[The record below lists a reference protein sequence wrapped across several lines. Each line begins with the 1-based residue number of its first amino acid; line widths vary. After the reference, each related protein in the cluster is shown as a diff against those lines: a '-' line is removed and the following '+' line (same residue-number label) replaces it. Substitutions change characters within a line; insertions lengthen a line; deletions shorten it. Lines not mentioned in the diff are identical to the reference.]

1 MNNIIES
8 EDIKKRIYEIRG
20 KQVMLDSDLAELYQC
35 KNGTKEINQAVKN
48 NLMKFPDRFSW
59 ILSNDEYNILRSKL
73 LTSSLK
79 INNYGGRRYNPRVFT
94 EQGVAMLA
102 TILKSDVAVRVSIVI
117 MDAFVAMRH
126 YLGNTEYRIANLET
140 KMIDC
145 DNNVKQLQLAFD
157 EFKEKDEIYLNTNEL
172 DAFQEIINICKQANK
187 ELIIIDRF
195 IESDIFSLIKRIKCN
210 VILITSKNSKLSNK
224 EMDKYD
230 NLKVYYNDTFHDR
243 YIIIDKNTIYH
254 SGNSINH
261 IGFRKSS
268 INLLNDTN
276 IKKTILDDINN
287 ILQYKTTNS

>member
-8 EDIKKRIYEIRG
+8 EDIEKRIYEIRG

-59 ILSNDEYNILRSKL
+59 ILSNDEYNILRSKF

-102 TILKSDVAVRVSIVI
+102 TILKSDVAVRVSIAI

-157 EFKEKDEIYLNTNEL
+157 KFKEKDEIYLNTNEL

-195 IESDIFSLIKRIKCN
+195 IESDIFSIIKRIKCN

-243 YIIIDKNTIYH
+243 YIIIDKNTINH

-276 IKKTILDDINN
+276 IKKTILDDINK
-287 ILQYKTTNS
+287 ILYDIEI

>member
-8 EDIKKRIYEIRG
+8 EDIEKIIYEIRG

-59 ILSNDEYNILRSKL
+59 ILSNDEYNILRSKF

-102 TILKSDVAVRVSIVI
+102 TILKSDVAVRVSIAI

-157 EFKEKDEIYLNTNEL
+157 KFKEKDEIYLNTNEL
-172 DAFQEIINICKQANK
+172 DAFQEIINICKQAK
-187 ELIIIDRF
+187 QELIIIDRF
-195 IESDIFSLIKRIKCN
+195 IESDIFSIIKRIKCN

-243 YIIIDKNTIYH
+243 YIIMDKNTIYH
-254 SGNSINH
+254 IGNSINH

-268 INLLNDTN
+268 INLLSDTN
-276 IKKTILDDINN
+276 IKKTILDDINK
-287 ILQYKTTNS
+287 IIK

>member
-8 EDIKKRIYEIRG
+8 EDIEKIIYEIRG

-59 ILSNDEYNILRSKL
+59 ILSNDEYNILRSKF

-102 TILKSDVAVRVSIVI
+102 TILKSDVAVRVSIAI

-157 EFKEKDEIYLNTNEL
+157 KFKGNDEIYLNTNEL

-195 IESDIFSLIKRIKCN
+195 IESDIFSIIKRIKCN

-243 YIIIDKNTIYH
+243 YIIMDKNTIYH

-276 IKKTILDDINN
+276 IKKTILDDINK
-287 ILQYKTTNS
+287 IIK

>member
-8 EDIKKRIYEIRG
+8 EDIEKIIYEIRG

-35 KNGTKEINQAVKN
+35 KNGNKEINQAVKN

-102 TILKSDVAVRVSIVI
+102 TILKSDVAVRVSIAI

-145 DNNVKQLQLAFD
+145 DNNVKQLQIAFD
-157 EFKEKDEIYLNTNEL
+157 KFKEKDEIYLNTNEL
-172 DAFQEIINICKQANK
+172 DAFQEIINICKQAK
-187 ELIIIDRF
+187 QELIIIDRF
-195 IESDIFSLIKRIKCN
+195 IESDIFSIIKRIKCN

-268 INLLNDTN
+268 INLLSDTN
-276 IKKTILDDINN
+276 IKKTILDDINK
-287 ILQYKTTNS
+287 III